1 MQMNSERFEKDY
13 LTNLPNRGSLYQYY
27 AEADDN
33 DCFHAMFLDVDNY
46 KRVNDVYGHSMGDKL
61 LICIADYIRESTQGF
76 ISRIG
81 GDEFVILMD
90 GQIPEADMIE
100 NAEKLIDGFQEM
112 NFRKDILSLISLSVG
127 IILRQPSTHDLED
140 VLRKCDAAMYQ
151 AKKSGKNRYTVY
163 QENDKS
169 YEMIQSIEAEMDMAL
184 KNGEFVVYLQPK
196 VNMVSSEMYGAE
208 ALSRWIHSEDG
219 IRMPEDYIPVFE
231 KNGFISKLDMFIFE
245 EVCRLK
251 ASWAEQKYGH
261 CPISVN
267 MSRLHLY
274 DKRFSEKLEKIAK
287 KYGVDTKELEIE
299 MAEGTFIKD
308 SQELIANVA
317 KLKEKGFSV
326 SLDDFGSEFTA
337 LHMLKDMPVDTVK
350 IDQSFLQ
357 ESVKDIRGK
366 KVIRNVIALCKDL
379 KMDVIV
385 EGIETIEHVNF
396 ITSCGCQLAQGAFYA
411 EALPIKDFMKF
422 ANEYVGKSHDNYT
435 FHLNGDLKSEDGK
448 LEGIINGDG
457 LRYGKGIYVDT
468 KSLYFPGGP
477 SDRNTVHIPQEA
489 IVNDS
494 YTISM
499 WIKPK
504 ESHWWASAFYVEFES
519 GFCSIL
525 PLAWEGVSDF
535 RIRDFKEVNGWYDLS
550 ACQLR
555 EHQWAHYVASYNA
568 KSETAVAYIN
578 GQVVAT
584 MQNVPTNRYAKG
596 IILGGDVFQPSFIGH
611 ICELVI
617 YNEAKDYD
625 FVKQLHEDY
634 KYKRGRD
641 KFVEFGIQED

>member
-1 MQMNSERFEKDY
+1 MNTGRYEKDY
-13 LTNLPNRGSLYQYY
+13 LTSLPNRCGLYQYY
-27 AEADDN
+27 ADADSAA
-33 DCFHAMFLDVDNY
+33 CFHAMFLDVDNY

-61 LICIADYIRESTQGF
+61 LICIADYIRESVNGF

-90 GQIPEADMIE
+90 GRIPEAEMIE
-100 NAEKLIDGFQEM
+100 NAERLIDGFQEM

-127 IILRQPSTHDLED
+127 IILRQAATHNLDD
-140 VLRKCDAAMYQ
+140 VLTKCDSAMYQ
-151 AKKSGKNRYTVY
+151 AKKGGKNRYTVY

-169 YEMIQSIEAEMDMAL
+169 YEMVHKIEAEMDSAL

-196 VNMVSSEMYGAE
+196 VNMISTEMYGAE
-208 ALSRWIHSEDG
+208 ALSRWIHFEDG
-219 IRMPEDYIPVFE
+219 IRMPEDYVPIFE
-231 KNGFISKLDMFIFE
+231 KNGFISKLDMYVFE

-251 ASWAEQKYGH
+251 ASWAGQKYGH
-261 CPISVN
+261 CSISVN

-274 DKRFSEKLEKIAK
+274 DKRFPERLEKIAG
-287 KYGVDTKELEIE
+287 KYGVDTRELEIE
-299 MAEGTFIKD
+299 MSEATFIKD
-308 SQELIANVA
+308 SHEMIANAA
-317 KLKEKGFSV
+317 KLKEKGFAV

-350 IDQSFLQ
+350 IDQSFLL
-357 ESVKDIRGK
+357 ESVKDERGK
-366 KVIRNVIALCKDL
+366 KVIRNIIALCKDL
-379 KMDVIV
+379 KMDVIM
-385 EGIETIEHVNF
+385 EGIATKEHVDF
-396 ITSCGCQLAQGAFYA
+396 ITSCGCQLAQGMYYA
-411 EALPIKDFMKF
+411 EPLPVKEFMKF
-422 ANEYVGKSHDNYT
+422 ANEYMDKAHNSYT
-435 FHLNGDLKSEDGK
+435 FHLDGDLKSEDGR
-448 LEGIINGDG
+448 LEGIVVGDG
-457 LRYGKGIYVDT
+457 LSYGRGIYKDT
-468 KSLYFPGGP
+468 KSLRFPGGP
-477 SDRNTVHIPQEA
+477 SDGNTVHIPAEA

-494 YTISM
+494 YTISL

-504 ESHWWASAFYVEFES
+504 ESHWWASALYVEFES

-568 KSETAVAYIN
+568 KTETAIAYIN
-578 GQVVAT
+578 GQVVSI
-584 MQNVPTNRYAKG
+584 MEHVPTNRYVKG
-596 IILGGDVFQPSFIGH
+596 IILGGDVFQPSFIGN

-617 YNEAKDYD
+617 YNEAKDFD
-625 FVKQLHEDY
+625 FVKQLHQDY

-641 KFVEFGIQED
+641 NFVEFGIEKEE

>member
-1 MQMNSERFEKDY
+1 MQMQEKTYEMDY

-27 AEADDN
+27 AEADSDVY
-33 DCFHAMFLDVDNY
+33 FHAMFLDVDNY

-61 LICIADYIRESTQGF
+61 LICIADYIRECANGF

-81 GDEFVILMD
+81 GDEFVVLMD
-90 GQIPEADMIE
+90 GNIPEADMIE

-127 IILRQPSTHDLED
+127 IILKQPATHDLED

-163 QENDKS
+163 EENDTS
-169 YEMIQSIEAEMDMAL
+169 YEMIQNIEAEMDAAL
-184 KNGEFVVYLQPK
+184 KNREFAVYLQPK
-196 VNMVSSEMYGAE
+196 LNMISTELFGAE
-208 ALSRWIHSEDG
+208 ALSRWIHKEDG

-231 KNGFISKLDMFIFE
+231 KNGFISKLDMFVFE

-274 DKRFSEKLEKIAK
+274 DKKFPERLEKIAN

-308 SQELIANVA
+308 TQEMIANVA
-317 KLKEKGFSV
+317 RLKEKGFSV
-326 SLDDFGSEFTA
+326 SMDDFGSEFTA
-337 LHMLKDMPVDTVK
+337 LHLLKDMPVDAVK

-357 ESVKDIRGK
+357 ESIKDIRGK

-385 EGIETIEHVNF
+385 EGIETKEQMKF
-396 ITSCGCQLAQGAFYA
+396 ITSCGCQLAQGTYYA
-411 EALPIKDFMKF
+411 DALSVKDFMNF
-422 ANEYVGKSHDNYT
+422 ANEYCGRSHGSYT

-448 LEGIINGDG
+448 LEGIAIGDG
-457 LRYGKGIYVDT
+457 LSYGKGIYVDT
-468 KSLYFPGGP
+468 KSLFFPGGP
-477 SDRNTVHIPQEA
+477 SDGNTVHIPAEA

-494 YTISM
+494 YTISL

-504 ESHWWASAFYVEFES
+504 ESHWWASAFYAEFES

-555 EHQWAHYVASYNA
+555 EHEWAHYVASYNA
-568 KSETAVAYIN
+568 KTETAIAYIN
-578 GQVVAT
+578 GQVVAV
-584 MQNVPTNRYAKG
+584 MENVPTNRYVKG

-634 KYKRGRD
+634 KYKRGREN
-641 KFVEFGIQED
+641 FVEFKNQVD

>member
-1 MQMNSERFEKDY
+1 MKRETFEKDY
-13 LTNLPNRGSLYQYY
+13 LTNLPNRASLYRYY
-27 AEADDN
+27 AEAGSDAS
-33 DCFHAMFLDVDNY
+33 FHAMFLDVDNY

-61 LICIADYIRESTQGF
+61 LICIADYIRASVEGF

-90 GQIPEADMIE
+90 GSIPEAEMIE
-100 NAEKLIDGFQEM
+100 NAERLIDGFQEM

-127 IILRQPSTHDLED
+127 IILRQPSTHDLDD
-140 VLRKCDAAMYQ
+140 VLTKCDAAMYQ
-151 AKKSGKNRYTVY
+151 AKKGGKNRYTVY

-169 YEMIQSIEAEMDMAL
+169 YEIVRKMEAEMDSAL

-196 VNMVSSEMYGAE
+196 VNMVSTEMYGAE
-208 ALSRWIHSEDG
+208 ALSRWRHAEEG
-219 IRMPEDYIPVFE
+219 IRLPEDYIPVFE
-231 KNGFISKLDMFIFE
+231 KNGFIAKLDMYIFE

-251 ASWAEQKYGH
+251 ASWAGQKYGH
-261 CPISVN
+261 HPISVN

-274 DKRFSEKLEKIAK
+274 DKKFPEKLERIAK

-299 MAEGTFIKD
+299 MTEGTFIKD

-317 KLKEKGFSV
+317 KLKEKGFFV

-357 ESVKDIRGK
+357 ESVKEDRGK
-366 KVIRNVIALCKDL
+366 KVIRNIIALCKDL

-385 EGIETIEHVNF
+385 EGIETKEHVDF
-396 ITSCGCQLAQGAFYA
+396 ITSCGCQIAQGAYFA
-411 EALPIKDFMKF
+411 EPLPVKEFMRF
-422 ANEYVGKSHDNYT
+422 ANEYVGKAHDNYT

-448 LEGIINGDG
+448 LEGIINGEG
-457 LRYGKGIYVDT
+457 LSYGRGIYKDT
-468 KSLYFPGGP
+468 KSLRFPGGP
-477 SDRNTVHIPQEA
+477 SDRNTVHIPAEA

-494 YTISM
+494 YTISL

-504 ESHWWASAFYVEFES
+504 ESHWWASALYVEFES

-568 KSETAVAYIN
+568 KTETAIAYIN
-578 GQVVAT
+578 GQVVAI
-584 MQNVPTNRYAKG
+584 MEHVPTNRYVKG
-596 IILGGDVFQPSFIGH
+596 IILGGDVFQPSFIGN

-634 KYKRGRD
+634 KYKKGREN
-641 KFVEFGIQED
+641 FVDFGIEKEE